1 MRLLQSR
8 PISFVLAAWLLA
20 RASLCVAID
29 NPDAP
34 DLVTAF
40 ESRNEKFELLIRE
53 QAQNQAEIINAY
65 AQYVDFLDQ
74 ELNHAYA
81 ALIKQLNETNK
92 QSLLR
97 SQRLWIQ
104 FRDAEYGFIDNNWT
118 VANFGSSSAISRS
131 AYRATIIK
139 NRVLELLH
147 YLKNYL
153 ETNK

>member
-1 MRLLQSR
+1 MAHLMKSR
-8 PISFVLAAWLLA
+8 PLRIILAACLLA
-20 RASLCVAID
+20 QGSLCVAID

-34 DLVTAF
+34 DLVAAF
-40 ESRNEKFELLIRE
+40 ESRNEKFELVIRE

-65 AQYVDFLDQ
+65 AKYSDFLDQ
-74 ELNHAYA
+74 ELNQAYT
-81 ALIKQLNETNK
+81 ALNKHLNDTNK
-92 QSLLR
+92 QALQR

-131 AYRATIIK
+131 AYRTTIVK
-139 NRVLELLH
+139 NRVVELLH

-153 ETNK
+153 EK